1 MCTHVAGVIIKA
13 PMMHGNEGRAGGRL
27 EIEMPSPPPAS
38 KKTGVEA
45 IRQLLFP
52 GEFNFLHY
60 LQH

>member
-1 MCTHVAGVIIKA
+1 
-13 PMMHGNEGRAGGRL
+13 MMHGNEARAGGRL
-27 EIEMPSPPPAS
+27 VIEMPPPAS